1 MGENAVRTVDSRLLI
16 VDDENIILEI
26 LQEHLA
32 TKGYHCIAA
41 TTPQEA
47 IRELREREVCMLLT
61 DIVMPQ
67 MSGLD
72 LAREARALWPDV
84 SVVVMTGK
92 SDAASAISAL
102 RAGADDY
109 VLKPFEF
116 DELMICI
123 DRALEKRRLVRENR
137 SYRDRLEERVQEAV
151 ADLAR
156 ANSRL
161 SETERYLSN
170 LINSTVDGI
179 ITVAQDE
186 RITFANRGAQHMFG
200 HGDEEL
206 VGRLIGEL
214 YVGGAEEAKYVRRV
228 ISPDRPLQNYETEF
242 KHRDGKPVPVNLSA
256 SVVLA
261 ADNSPASIVLMCKDI
276 TEQKRLEQE
285 LKEMTIRDGLT
296 GLYNL
301 RYFYERLEA
310 EIERAKRQKHPL
322 SLLLLDID
330 RFKSYNDAHGHL
342 EGDRVLREVARVI
355 SECTREHVDLGFRYG
370 GDEFMVILP
379 EASEETSLRIAHRI
393 RETFAS
399 RRFDLLTMSVG
410 LMSYQDAYSPRTF
423 IQFTDSMMYDA
434 KRSGGNQVTVYRA
447 ADYVGAVNADSPGPG
462 AAQSTPQD

>member
-1 MGENAVRTVDSRLLI
+1 MGDYSVHTEEACLLI
-16 VDDENIILEI
+16 VDDESIILDI
-26 LQEHLA
+26 LQEHLG
-32 TKGYHCIAA
+32 TKGYDCVVAN
-41 TTPQEA
+41 TPRTALELLRTREA
-47 IRELREREVCMLLT
+47 CLLLT
-61 DIVMPQ
+61 DIMMPE
-67 MSGLD
+67 MGGIE
-72 LAREARALWPDV
+72 LARAARIICPDL
-84 SVVVMTGK
+84 SVIVMTGK
-92 SDAASAISAL
+92 SDATSAIAAL

-109 VLKPFEF
+109 VLKPFDFE
-116 DELMICI
+116 EMQICI

-137 SYRDRLEERVQEAV
+137 TYRDRLEERVQEATS
-151 ADLAR
+151 DLER
-156 ANSRL
+156 ANQRL

-179 ITVAQDE
+179 ITVSQDD

-200 HGDEEL
+200 YAGEDL
-206 VGRLIGEL
+206 VGRPIGEF
-214 YVGGAEEAKYVRRV
+214 YIGGTEEAKYVRRV

-242 KHRDGKPVPVNLSA
+242 KHREGTPVPVNLSV
-256 SVVLA
+256 SVVLG
-261 ADNSPASIVLMCKDI
+261 ADDKPASIVLMCKDI

-379 EASEETSLRIAHRI
+379 EASEETSLRIAQRI
-393 RETFAS
+393 RELFAS

-410 LMSYQDAYSPRTF
+410 LMSYHDSYSPRTF

-434 KRSGGNQVTVYRA
+434 KRSGGNQVTVYRTE
-447 ADYVGAVNADSPGPG
+447 DYEKPAEVD
-462 AAQSTPQD
+462 TPEPNPA